1 MLGATVATFPVWR
14 TRRGCVALACGISA
28 EPPTCAT
35 LLRCLSVSFGTQL
48 ATLAAAASATA
59 AAVPCVFDSERNCI
73 SGRHSSICHRWR
85 CRGRLH
91 EAISQVMRVTTK
103 NVEAVQGETVTQFGF
118 RRCPGRHRPTT
129 STMRGDTWCFSRLA
143 WVLGLALAD
152 TAEYRATARCRRYQL
167 IAVGENPV
175 GNARRRRPQVLTVA
189 AGVTGSGDSPCLRC
203 RVARRRCYHVG
214 RHAHGIAGRAE
225 QARPRSRGQEASP
238 RAAVAF
244 PGNQGGA
251 PTDEQGGDDV
261 ELVKCDDCG
270 RKFAPDRLEKH
281 QKICRKVFMEK
292 RKKFDSAANRLD
304 HFENA
309 QELIHGAKKI
319 EHEVKAKEA
328 QAEVPAKGLDK
339 NGGAGAKEGK
349 EKPMP
354 AWKKKSLEFRAAM
367 LAQKVQEGDDA
378 DAKEKLNELK
388 KELATAGPSDAV
400 DPGMVKC
407 PNCGRT
413 FNKESGE
420 RHMNICKAKPAA
432 RLQKAG
438 GGAGGAAG
446 RDASKSRTEAPP
458 TAAGG
463 RSSGVAARPGG
474 PAAAPAARRSNSVG
488 QRR

>member
-1 MLGATVATFPVWR
+1 MQGASPRGNFPGDACHYQKRGGSAGGDRDPVRLPPLPRPPSADDVNNARRHLVLLKARMGSR
-14 TRRGCVALACGISA
+14 TGSRGHGGIPRYGSVSAIPADRRGG
-28 EPPTCAT
+28 EPSGQ
-35 LLRCLSVSFGTQL
+35 R
-48 ATLAAAASATA
+48 AASASPGPNGRGGSNWQRGQS
-59 AAVPCVFDSERNCI
+59 VPPMSRGSE
-73 SGRHSSICHRWR
+73 
-85 CRGRLH
+85 
-91 EAISQVMRVTTK
+91 E
-103 NVEAVQGETVTQFGF
+103 
-118 RRCPGRHRPTT
+118 
-129 STMRGDTWCFSRLA
+129 
-143 WVLGLALAD
+143 
-152 TAEYRATARCRRYQL
+152 
-167 IAVGENPV
+167 
-175 GNARRRRPQVLTVA
+175 
-189 AGVTGSGDSPCLRC
+189 
-203 RVARRRCYHVG
+203 
-214 RHAHGIAGRAE
+214 
-225 QARPRSRGQEASP
+225 ARPRSRGQEASP